1 MMLDRRRTSW
11 SEIPFSTEIAKKSPE
26 KIFRQLNG
34 SPLKKKQLV
43 TVTVDVT
50 FEERGQLV
58 VKPGEITP
66 SDAKWVRPELNLS
79 QLQCRGLE

>member
-1 MMLDRRRTSW
+1 M
-11 SEIPFSTEIAKKSPE
+11 
-26 KIFRQLNG
+26 
-34 SPLKKKQLV
+34 

-79 QLQCRGLE
+79 QLQCRAVTNKTLQWDAVV